1 MKRKISLLSS
11 IIISLQIL
19 LSGMALPAFAD
30 AAIGQPYEVPEAPS
44 AVYNMNIDWKY
55 LKPATTF
62 PLASALD
69 SAKDANGR
77 YFYEKDYDDASWE
90 TVSVPHAINA
100 DDAFV
105 NDIADAGDT
114 NAFRGIVF
122 YRKHFTVPEEDAGKK
137 LFLEFDGIR
146 QGAYLWVNGQEV
158 GYYEAGVAA
167 FGFDITNY
175 VTPGEEAVIALAND
189 GTSARG
195 SENYLEET
203 RPGSAWGAGDG
214 AGYQWN
220 TKDFNP
226 AQIGLVYDVRLRV
239 KDDVYQTLPLYN
251 NLKTTGKYIYGTDYD
266 IREGKVTINVDAEV
280 RNESGAD
287 ENLTLDVNVVD
298 HEGILKYSFSSQST
312 SVPAATD
319 AGVVYETA
327 VEDDVYSPE
336 KTTVTETLPDS
347 TPEELEIINDPS
359 KRPDSNETCAYITY
373 VEHWSDWKP
382 MDDSVSLTGFDD
394 RGYRLIYG
402 IGDGS
407 SSTTETDDAEK
418 ATHYKTLNS
427 VERQLHNETYATE
440 IITPDVSH
448 ITASYTASDVRFWN
462 IEDPYLYTIYTVLK
476 DAEGNV
482 IDVDETTTGFRKVE
496 YDFDGTS
503 GQGLTINDEPVW
515 LTGYAQRST
524 NEWAAIGVGNDW
536 LTDYDME
543 LLKESG
549 SNFIRWMHV
558 APRPNSVRS
567 TDKYGIAVVVP
578 AGDKEG
584 DASDRGWSQRMET
597 MRDVM
602 IYFRNSPSVLFWE
615 TGNNQV
621 VSIHQQEVT
630 DLKALIDPYGGRY
643 AGCRTLSSVEQIEA
657 TEYVGTMLNR
667 HAANAFNSMKTAN
680 KFVPIMETEYHREE
694 APRRVWDD
702 YSPPDYDYVNN
713 WLGAG
718 AKKDD
723 SGDIHDLTSEDFV
736 LSDAASYQEFY
747 NDRVGGQSGNNYY
760 SAAAALIWADSN
772 QHGRNAATENART
785 SGRVDAIR
793 IPKQSFY
800 AYQVMQSEEAAV
812 HIVGHWNYEP
822 VDDLSMEEGG
832 NYYYQLRDS
841 NGKYNGEWARRDPTK
856 KTVYVVGTPTQIDH
870 IDLLVDGEVVA
881 QQNQTTNTFIYPFY
895 NIDVTQGDKVEAVAY
910 DAQDR
915 EVARHE
921 IVRAGE
927 PVAVRLTPV
936 TVPVET
942 DEDGNYVSGGLMAD
956 GGDLMY
962 FDVEIVDAEGNVCPL
977 SYDRIDFKLTG
988 DAEFMGGYNSG
999 KLGAEDTVIGKDYV
1013 YAECGVNRVFVKAG
1027 RTAGTITLEAAVGGL
1042 ASATASV
1049 TSYAVDVEGGLTET
1063 MPTTLTPGVG
1073 AQPVPVV
1080 VPEAKPLGMFAS
1092 VNKDN
1097 WSDYIYTVEDIVIDR
1112 THKITVN
1119 GNEVS
1124 FPEGLEPFK
1133 PDDTTGVVAPADLVL
1148 EALKAAGA
1156 DVTYSYS
1163 TVDDKLTLT
1172 MTQGTTTV
1180 TAKAGD
1186 TTLDIVTADGT
1197 DQNLL
1202 NYEITLSEDGE
1213 HLWIEIAPLT
1223 GYLDGVTST
1232 LDVEGKTL
1240 NYTVG

>member
-77 YFYEKDYDDASWE
+77 YFYEKDYDDTSWE

-195 SENYLEET
+195 SENYLVET

-280 RNESGAD
+280 RNESGED

-319 AGVVYETA
+319 AGIVYETA
-327 VEDDVYSPE
+327 VESNVYDE
-336 KTTVTETLPDS
+336 G
-347 TPEELEIINDPS
+347 
-359 KRPDSNETCAYITY
+359 ITHEY
-373 VEHWSDWKP
+373 
-382 MDDSVSLTGFDD
+382 LT
-394 RGYRLIYG
+394 
-402 IGDGS
+402 
-407 SSTTETDDAEK
+407 K
-418 ATHYKTLNS
+418 VN
-427 VERQLHNETYATE
+427 
-440 IITPDVSH
+440 TPDVSH

-584 DASDRGWSQRMET
+584 DASGRGWSQRMET

-615 TGNNQV
+615 TGNNKVTAQ
-621 VSIHQQEVT
+621 HQQEVT

-702 YSPPDYDYVNN
+702 YSPPDYDYVNK
-713 WLGAG
+713 WLGPG
-718 AKKDD
+718 ADKND

-760 SAAAALIWADSN
+760 SAAAALVWADSN

-800 AYQVMQSEEAAV
+800 AYQVMQSEEPAV

-841 NGKYNGEWARRDPTK
+841 STGQYTGEWARRDPTK

-870 IDLLVDGEVVA
+870 IDLLVDGEVIA
-881 QQNQTTNTFIYPFY
+881 QQNQTINTFIYPFY
-895 NIDVTQGDKVEAVAY
+895 NIDVTKGDKVEAVAY

-1180 TAKAGD
+1180 TAKAGF
-1186 TTLDIVTADGT
+1186 TTLDVTTADGT